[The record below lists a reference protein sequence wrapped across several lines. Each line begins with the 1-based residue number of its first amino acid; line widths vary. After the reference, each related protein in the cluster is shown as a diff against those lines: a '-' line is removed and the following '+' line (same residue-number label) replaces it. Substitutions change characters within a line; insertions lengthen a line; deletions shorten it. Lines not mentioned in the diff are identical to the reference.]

1 MIVGEAFYPSG
12 ERYFVGRYDET
23 ALDDEGMPYKL
34 YAGVR
39 FYKDGTVYQ
48 EGIFQWGG
56 LYYGRMFYPSG
67 KLKFIGQ
74 FNDKH
79 GTITGKRVEGYYGP
93 SYPVEGTFY
102 SEDGEILYRG
112 EFTIRKQGCIGYPV
126 VIIPEGFGPLK

>member
-1 MIVGEAFYPSG
+1 MKVGEVYYPTG

-23 ALDDEGMPYKL
+23 ALDSDGMPYKL

-79 GTITGKRVEGYYGP
+79 GTITGKQTVGYYGP
-93 SYPVEGTFY
+93 SYPVEATFY
-102 SEDGEILYRG
+102 SEDGEILYQG
-112 EFTIRKQGCIGYPV
+112 KFQIQKQGSIGYPK
-126 VIIPEGFGPLK
+126 VIVPEGFGPLK